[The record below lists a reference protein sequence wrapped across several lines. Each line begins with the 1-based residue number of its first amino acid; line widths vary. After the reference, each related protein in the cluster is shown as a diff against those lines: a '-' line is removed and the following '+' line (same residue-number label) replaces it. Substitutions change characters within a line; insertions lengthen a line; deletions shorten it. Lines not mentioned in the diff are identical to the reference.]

1 MKIYYIKMEV
11 SEKMNN
17 TNETNKI
24 ESELNKKFEWL
35 NIKEINE
42 KKYVIK
48 VYQISEIEANNEN
61 IS

>member
-1 MKIYYIKMEV
+1 MNIYYIKMEV
-11 SEKMNN
+11 SERMNN

>member
-1 MKIYYIKMEV
+1 MNIYYIKMEV